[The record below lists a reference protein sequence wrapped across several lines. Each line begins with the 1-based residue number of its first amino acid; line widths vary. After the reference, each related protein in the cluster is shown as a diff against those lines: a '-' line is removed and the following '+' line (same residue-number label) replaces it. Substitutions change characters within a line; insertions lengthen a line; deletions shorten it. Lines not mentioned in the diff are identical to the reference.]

1 MLCSWWHQIL
11 LILLIP
17 LLFFVW
23 YVSLVMSKEE
33 EIIVVALSWLF
44 KSSVHLNKSV
54 TGNKKGLWILIIQ
67 QWIKNVD
74 SALMQRGKWCASGIA
89 CKQSRQFDESV
100 SSPTLIKYT
109 RASLHLVCQSTESVF
124 HLSLSLSSPN
134 PHLSFIQ
141 VSSLG
146 WNSSLADWTWWY
158 PDNEKWDRYMSW
170 ALVPFSHLH
179 RP

>member
-1 MLCSWWHQIL
+1 MR
-11 LILLIP
+11 
-17 LLFFVW
+17 
-23 YVSLVMSKEE
+23 K
-33 EIIVVALSWLF
+33 
-44 KSSVHLNKSV
+44 
-54 TGNKKGLWILIIQ
+54 
-67 QWIKNVD
+67 
-74 SALMQRGKWCASGIA
+74 SGIA

-146 WNSSLADWTWWY
+146 CNSLLAG
-158 PDNEKWDRYMSW
+158 
-170 ALVPFSHLH
+170 
-179 RP
+179 